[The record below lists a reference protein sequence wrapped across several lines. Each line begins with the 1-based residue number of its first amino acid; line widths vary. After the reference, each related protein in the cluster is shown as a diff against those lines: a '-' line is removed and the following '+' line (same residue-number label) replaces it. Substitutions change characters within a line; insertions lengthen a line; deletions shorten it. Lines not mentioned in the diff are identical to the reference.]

1 MYSFDSEE
9 EEGISLITG
18 KPSSRRVL
26 FAKAY

>member
-1 MYSFDSEE
+1 MYSFDAKE

-18 KPSSRRVL
+18 KPSSKKSS